1 MCLFAALSLPAW
13 GQAAAKEKPALV
25 CAQCHQA
32 QAKTQPD
39 TPMGHALETVADCDI
54 LRAHP
59 KLTFREGA
67 YSFEIVR
74 KGDQSIYTVT
84 DGSQTIT
91 VPIGWA
97 FGLGSAGQTYVFER
111 DGYFYE
117 SRVSY
122 FEAVNGLDLTMG
134 AANIHPKTIDEAAG
148 RKMEGVAA
156 RECFA
161 CHATNAVDKNRMT
174 LDRMEAGV
182 RCERCHVGAE
192 QHAAAIKAGDAKAAM
207 AIPRLSKLDT
217 EEMSNFCG
225 QCHRTW
231 ETIALDGPKGVL
243 NVRFQPYRLTD
254 SKCYDAADPRIKCV
268 ACHDPHQNVVSN
280 AAYYDSKCLACHAA
294 GAHTPAL
301 KACPVAKANC
311 VTCHMPLVDLPGA
324 HKKFTDHQ
332 IRIVRANEPYPN

>member
-1 MCLFAALSLPAW
+1 
-13 GQAAAKEKPALV
+13 
-25 CAQCHQA
+25 
-32 QAKTQPD
+32 
-39 TPMGHALETVADCDI
+39 MGRALETVAECDI
-54 LRAHP
+54 LRSHP
-59 KLTFREGA
+59 KLTFHEGV

-97 FGLGSAGQTYVFER
+97 FGLGGAGQTYVFER
-111 DGYFYE
+111 DGHFYE

-122 FEAVNGLDLTMG
+122 FGALGGLDLTMG

-156 RECFA
+156 RQCFG
-161 CHATNAVDKNRMT
+161 CHATNAVEQNRLT
-174 LDRMEAGV
+174 LDHIEAGV

-192 QHAAAIKAGDAKAAM
+192 QHAAAIKAGDAKTAM
-207 AIPRLSKLDT
+207 AIPRLSRLST

-243 NVRFQPYRLTD
+243 NVRFQPYRLTN
-254 SKCYDAADPRIKCV
+254 SKCYDAADPRTKCV

-311 VTCHMPLVDLPGA
+311 IRCHMPLVDLPGA
-324 HKKFTDHQ
+324 HNKFTDHE